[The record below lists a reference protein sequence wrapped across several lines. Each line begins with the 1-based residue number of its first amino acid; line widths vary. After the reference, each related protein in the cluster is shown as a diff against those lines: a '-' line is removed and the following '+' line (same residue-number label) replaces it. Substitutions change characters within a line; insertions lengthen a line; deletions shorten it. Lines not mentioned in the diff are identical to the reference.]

1 MISAIALNTMVRLVE
16 KELEDRRLWVVAGLL
31 AYSLDP
37 EGFDDGDDFL
47 TRQWQ
52 PIIKTL
58 SEYPAWKNGGHEG
71 DCTKVPATCNRCFL
85 EGRVDE
91 ARQLIEKHLGGKV

>member
-1 MISAIALNTMVRLVE
+1 MTRLVE

-31 AYSLDP
+31 AYSWDI
-37 EGFDDGDDFL
+37 EGFEDADDFL
-47 TRQWQ
+47 IRQWQ

-58 SEYPAWKNGGHEG
+58 SEHPAWKNGGHEG

-85 EGRVDE
+85 ERCVDE
-91 ARQLIEKHLGGKV
+91 AKQLIEKHLKIKI